1 MTDRRGPLSVQETFE
16 PGRGN
21 PRPVA
26 LPEPV
31 TASEIMGAHWTV
43 DRQDI
48 TGQQKLE
55 RQKYGQIAAE
65 IDAHDGVP
73 ALQSIL
79 MSRHGTPDLIAG
91 NTAY

>member
-1 MTDRRGPLSVQETFE
+1 MTDQRGPFISDA
-16 PGRGN
+16 
-21 PRPVA
+21 PVVELA
-26 LPEPV
+26 PKSPDAPV

-65 IDAHDGVP
+65 IDAHDGDRKSVV
-73 ALQSIL
+73 
-79 MSRHGTPDLIAG
+79 
-91 NTAY
+91 